1 MDINGP
7 SVKGLCFTTV
17 VYIHMHLF
25 KLTRNICSGNG
36 HILLS
41 HTPVHL
47 PHCYILVGCTGTLTC
62 PTCIQT
68 SRLDYR
74 NRNTSSDLAG
84 KGGSIW
90 DYMRIYIHEDQSSNF
105 LGTFGYVDICNCR
118 YWDRMP
124 VSQNTSLSCQD
135 IDMRKSHSWN
145 ISVVCTSQPICTGID
160 RKWCWRIWVW
170 GTTGSFG
177 RDNYMFGGRST
188 G

>member
-7 SVKGLCFTTV
+7 SVKGLYFTTV
-17 VYIHMHLF
+17 VDNHMHLF
-25 KLTRNICSGNG
+25 KLTRNICSGSC

-47 PHCYILVGCTGTLTC
+47 LRCCISVGCTGTLTC

-74 NRNTSSDLAG
+74 NRNMSSDLVRRDG
-84 KGGSIW
+84 CMS
-90 DYMRIYIHEDQSSNF
+90 DYIHIYIEWDQRCNS
-105 LGTFGYVDICNCR
+105 LGTFGYEDICNCR
-118 YWDRMP
+118 YWGHMP
-124 VSQNTSLSCQD
+124 VSQNTSLSFED
-135 IDMRKSHSWN
+135 IDSCKSRNWN
-145 ISVVCTSQPICTGID
+145 ISVVCTSQPMSTGID
-160 RKWCWRIWVW
+160 RRWCWRIWVW